1 MAFNIKLQSR
11 VSKSRSRSAG
21 AYLVET
27 LVALTVGSLFAY
39 ALLNMLSETMRLTS
53 SNENRQTADFIT
65 QSILDSVKRAD
76 PSQLQ
81 IGSYQLLVNSQS
93 AGERGPSIHPL
104 PACLNLGD
112 FNWNTKSISNKFS
125 GQVLLDI
132 EPGNGSA
139 KSAVV
144 TVIWSDGSNIMQKK
158 TGTLTTLYPKGVNFW
173 P

>member
-1 MAFNIKLQSR
+1 MALRINRNQRFS
-11 VSKSRSRSAG
+11 SGRSRSSG

-53 SNENRQTADFIT
+53 SNGNRQAADLISQT
-65 QSILDSVKRAD
+65 ILDSVKRAD

-93 AGERGPSIHPL
+93 AGERGPTVHPL
-104 PACLNLGD
+104 PACLNIGD
-112 FNWNTKSISNKFS
+112 FTWDSKSVSNKFA
-125 GQVLLDI
+125 GQVILDI
-132 EPGNGSA
+132 EQGNAGA

-144 TVIWSDGSNIMQKK
+144 TVIWSDGSNILQKK
-158 TGTLTTLYPKGVNFW
+158 VGTLTTLHPKGVNFW